1 MMMCERTVKIF
12 LERGSLINMNVVI
25 ALIPALL
32 WGLVPLLV
40 VKIGGEPI
48 QQQLGTAFGCGIFAV
63 VIYIIVRPEAT
74 LPIIVGCIISGIGW
88 SVGQLMQYM
97 SYRILGTSTG
107 FALSISFEMVLNA
120 LVAVLILRE
129 WNGVF
134 EVCLG
139 SAAIAAVVAGG
150 WLTVYTEQ
158 KEKRDLKKG
167 IIVLFIGA
175 CGLVTWNVAVRV
187 VGAGGFSAVLP
198 QGVGMVLGSLI
209 LCSFV
214 GGKSVKKFDKI
225 TVKQIIPGLAY
236 ACANFALI
244 FSNLLNGVAIG
255 YTTAQLSLAVQTVLA
270 LTVFHE
276 KRTKNELIHSISGVI
291 LITLG
296 CMMIGFT

>member
-1 MMMCERTVKIF
+1 
-12 LERGSLINMNVVI
+12 MNVIV

-63 VIYIIVRPEAT
+63 AIYVITRPETARSVI
-74 LPIIVGCIISGIGW
+74 LGCIISGIGW
-88 SVGQLMQYM
+88 SVGQLMQYNA
-97 SYRILGTSTG
+97 YRILGTSTG

-120 LVAVLILRE
+120 LVAVLVLRE
-129 WNGVF
+129 WNSMF
-134 EVCLG
+134 QVCLG
-139 SAAIAAVVAGG
+139 STAIAAVVIGG

-158 KEKRDLKKG
+158 KEPRDLKKG
-167 IIVLFIGA
+167 IVVLLVGA
-175 CGLVTWNVAVRV
+175 CGLVTWNVAVRMV
-187 VGAGGFSAVLP
+187 DAGGLSAVLP
-198 QGVGMVLGSLI
+198 QAVGMVMGSLI

-214 GGKSVKKFDKI
+214 RDRSVKKFDKI
-225 TVKQIIPGLAY
+225 TFKQILPGLAY
-236 ACANFALI
+236 ACANFGLI

-276 KRTKNELIHSISGVI
+276 KRTRNELIHSISGVI
-291 LITLG
+291 LITAG

>member
-1 MMMCERTVKIF
+1 MEKFAFKGTDEREEMF
-12 LERGSLINMNVVI
+12 MNVIV

-63 VIYIIVRPEAT
+63 AIYAITRPETAHSVI
-74 LPIIVGCIISGIGW
+74 LGCIISGIGW
-88 SVGQLMQYM
+88 SVGQLMQYNA
-97 SYRILGTSTG
+97 YRILGTSTG

-120 LVAVLILRE
+120 LVAVLVLRE
-129 WNGVF
+129 WNSMF
-134 EVCLG
+134 QVCLG
-139 SAAIAAVVAGG
+139 STAIAAVVIGG

-158 KEKRDLKKG
+158 KEPRDLKKG
-167 IIVLFIGA
+167 IVVLLVGA
-175 CGLVTWNVAVRV
+175 CGLVTWNVAVRMV
-187 VGAGGFSAVLP
+187 NASGLSAVLP
-198 QGVGMVLGSLI
+198 QAVGMVMGSLI
-209 LCSFV
+209 LCFFV
-214 GGKSVKKFDKI
+214 RDRSVKKFDKI
-225 TVKQIIPGLAY
+225 TFKQILPGLAY
-236 ACANFALI
+236 ACANFGLI

-276 KRTKNELIHSISGVI
+276 KRTRNELIHSISGVI
-291 LITLG
+291 LITVG

>member
-1 MMMCERTVKIF
+1 
-12 LERGSLINMNVVI
+12 MNVVV

-63 VIYIIVRPEAT
+63 AVYLFARPEAT
-74 LPIIVGCIISGIGW
+74 VPVIIGCVISGIGW
-88 SVGQLMQYM
+88 SVGQLMQYTA
-97 SYRILGTSTG
+97 YRILGTSTG

-120 LVAVLILRE
+120 LVAVLVLRE

-139 SAAIAAVVAGG
+139 SAAIAAVVIGG

-167 IIVLFIGA
+167 IIVLLIGA

-187 VGAGGFSAVLP
+187 VNAGGVSAVLP
-198 QGVGMVLGSLI
+198 QGVGMVLGSLRP
-209 LCSFV
+209 L
-214 GGKSVKKFDKI
+214 
-225 TVKQIIPGLAY
+225 
-236 ACANFALI
+236 
-244 FSNLLNGVAIG
+244 
-255 YTTAQLSLAVQTVLA
+255 
-270 LTVFHE
+270 FH
-276 KRTKNELIHSISGVI
+276 RSA
-291 LITLG
+291 
-296 CMMIGFT
+296 F